1 MPGPAGADISKQAH
15 SGIGGNLQLQRA
27 LEKGH
32 LLQGRQREFC
42 PYPVPCL
49 SADRPPTPLAEALP
63 VFLEA
68 HAHSFCVRVGWVRG
82 CRRGAG
88 ALP

>member
-1 MPGPAGADISKQAH
+1 VIEHCYAKWT
-15 SGIGGNLQLQRA
+15 A
-27 LEKGH
+27 LLPDANE
-32 LLQGRQREFC
+32 LPQ
-42 PYPVPCL
+42 
-49 SADRPPTPLAEALP
+49 PPTPLAEALP

-82 CRRGAG
+82 GRRGAG